1 MCIETYLSL
10 LSISFKML
18 NSLLLFV
25 NVASANGVSVCHVDR
40 QWLGDPARRPV
51 SMNFSDKN
59 TPLIGQFPHKIGILS
74 SSKQLSDK
82 KFCVR
87 FPSNCSLKTAT
98 LHHNA
103 AMKIT
108 QTTHAPHPPSDSQI
122 SRPSGVPVIL
132 SPSLSS
138 DSCSPKVLHF

>member
-1 MCIETYLSL
+1 MMTAKIHTNAKQRCEIQKY
-10 LSISFKML
+10 I
-18 NSLLLFV
+18 
-25 NVASANGVSVCHVDR
+25 
-40 QWLGDPARRPV
+40 ARRPV

-87 FPSNCSLKTAT
+87 FPSNCRLKTAT
-98 LHHNA
+98 LRHNA

-108 QTTHAPHPPSDSQI
+108 
-122 SRPSGVPVIL
+122 
-132 SPSLSS
+132 
-138 DSCSPKVLHF
+138 